1 MTASNRLPD
10 GLLIAFYGDDF
21 TGSAASTEVTTFA
34 GLPTLLFLDPPDQAD
49 LAALE
54 GYRCIGVAASRGRSR
69 RTGRAGSC
77 RACSER
83 SSSQRAR
90 HALQGLLDA
99 RFLAG
104 SRIHRKSHQHRRRD
118 FLHASGRRESKPP
131 RLRAGQNGGQTP
143 SPRLRSRLFG
153 FAGAPTSSSSPLVSR
168 APTLQRSGRRMMV
181 RVAPRG
187 RVQACPST
195 WIARKSAS
203 RCCLA
208 ASASE
213 VWSASRSTA
222 LRGSQ
227 PQGHALSPQCAAAT
241 SV

>member
-1 MTASNRLPD
+1 RWLLRHDESQLGWAGRGDRARAPHAPADSCASQPPGISDAARLFLHCLAEAVAARRRAMTASNRLPD

-118 FLHASGRRESKPP
+118 FLHAS
-131 RLRAGQNGGQTP
+131 
-143 SPRLRSRLFG
+143 
-153 FAGAPTSSSSPLVSR
+153 
-168 APTLQRSGRRMMV
+168 
-181 RVAPRG
+181 
-187 RVQACPST
+187 
-195 WIARKSAS
+195 
-203 RCCLA
+203 
-208 ASASE
+208 
-213 VWSASRSTA
+213 
-222 LRGSQ
+222 
-227 PQGHALSPQCAAAT
+227 
-241 SV
+241 